1 MNKIERAIYDTKLRL
16 EDLKRQRMILIA
28 EINAYQEHLETLE
41 VIEKNKSIPYEEN
54 EKKIGSV
61 S

>member
-28 EINAYQEHLETLE
+28 EINAYQEQIETLE
-41 VIEKNKSIPYEEN
+41 VIKNNKSIPYEES
-54 EKKIGSV
+54 EKK
-61 S
+61 